1 MAGEPLLDAAT
12 LARLERLQ
20 LRTSQ
25 RLAGRFSGEHR
36 SRHQGTSLDFAD
48 YRQYHP
54 GDDFRRIDYHLYAR
68 LDQLLLKIFEAE
80 EDVTVRLLIDTS
92 ASMAAPAKFR
102 LTKQVAAAIGFVS
115 LVRRDA
121 VTVATFPFGRLPPR
135 FNGRAALGGLLRH
148 LEELEP
154 GGVTEFAGA
163 VTDLLA
169 RRTTPGLTVV
179 ISDLLTEEW
188 ATAIRRLPARGD
200 QAAVVHI
207 VDPSDHAPEVGGDI
221 DVVDRETGATV
232 AVSASPADLRA
243 LQDRVAAWQDEVADR
258 CRTTGVA
265 YTRVTV
271 GDDLERALFG
281 SWRTAGLVS

>member
-25 RLAGRFSGEHR
+25 RLAGQFSGDHR
-36 SRHQGTSLDFAD
+36 SSRRGTSLDFAD
-48 YRQYHP
+48 YREYHP

-68 LDQLLLKIFEAE
+68 LDQLLLKLYEAE
-80 EDVTVRLLIDTS
+80 EDVTVRILVDTS
-92 ASMAAPAKFR
+92 ASMAAPEKFR
-102 LTKQVAAAIGFVS
+102 LTRQVAAAIGFVS

-121 VTVATFPFGRLPPR
+121 VTIATFPFHRPPPR
-135 FNGRAALGGLLRH
+135 FNGRAAIGALMHH
-148 LEELEP
+148 LDQLEP

-163 VTDLLA
+163 VGDLLT

-179 ISDLLTEEW
+179 VSDLLTPEW
-188 ATAIRRLPARGD
+188 AKAIRRLPARGD

-207 VDPSDHAPEVGGDI
+207 VDPADHDPDVGGDI
-221 DVVDRETGATV
+221 DVVDRETGASV
-232 AVSASPADLRA
+232 AVSASPADLAA
-243 LQDRVAAWQDEVADR
+243 LRERVRTWHAEVADR
-258 CRTTGVA
+258 CRSSGVQ

-281 SWRTAGLVS
+281 SWRAAGLVS